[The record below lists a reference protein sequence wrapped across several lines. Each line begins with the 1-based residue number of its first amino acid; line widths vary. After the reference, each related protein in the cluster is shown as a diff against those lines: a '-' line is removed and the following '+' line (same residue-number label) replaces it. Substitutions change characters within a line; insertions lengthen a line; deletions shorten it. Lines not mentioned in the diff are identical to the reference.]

1 MRITFYIL
9 LCCISMQCYAQQT
22 GEVIVTERGDTITMS
37 AVPQRRVNISNTNA
51 KVVMPVGHT
60 RPLLLN
66 GIKIYRFE
74 DDTTEYEWGGFD
86 EQYKQMIEHHNQ
98 FKSMLHDATQNVR
111 KQLPDGDYIVEMKNM
126 VVDENG
132 IVVYYETEGLKKY
145 KPGPNPHARFFT
157 LPTPEAQSE
166 MIKDIL
172 ARTIIGSK
180 LTHYSPKG
188 KAIPYLTSY
197 NYYFEQDWERQ
208 EKLEAENKTPVIFVK

>member
-1 MRITFYIL
+1 MRTILYIL
-9 LCCISMQCYAQQT
+9 LCCISMQCFAQQA
-22 GEVIVTERGDTITMS
+22 GEVIITERGDTITMS
-37 AVPQRRVNISNTNA
+37 AVPQRSVNISNTNA

-66 GIKIYRFE
+66 GVKIYRFE
-74 DDTTEYEWGGFD
+74 DDSTEYEWGGFD
-86 EQYKQMIEHHNQ
+86 EEYKLMIERYNQYKAKLNE
-98 FKSMLHDATQNVR
+98 ATQNVR

-145 KPGPNPHARFFT
+145 KPGPNPHARYFT

-180 LTHYSPKG
+180 LTPYSPQG
-188 KAIPYLTSY
+188 KAMPYLTSY
-197 NYYFEQDWERQ
+197 NYYFEQDWDRQ
-208 EKLEAENKTPVIFVK
+208 QELDSEKKPLVIFVK